1 MIDRKD
7 MNIGVMLF
15 VDQDIIF
22 RTLAELHQLKGKEG
36 DKWLSDFEAELIRD
50 TKDLVPEGLS
60 MEDEVAGYDAMIARI
75 QYLFDG
81 ARRQIAKKP
90 EGQ

>member
-1 MIDRKD
+1 M
-7 MNIGVMLF
+7 
-15 VDQDIIF
+15 
-22 RTLAELHQLKGKEG
+22 
-36 DKWLSDFEAELIRD
+36 SDFEAELIRD